1 MIDRPMH
8 KGLRWFYCVVGMG
21 CLIST
26 GIYIH
31 KAASGLSSTA
41 SLLRALMFL
50 LIGIFLMLRYGESK
64 VSS

>member
-8 KGLRWFYCVVGMG
+8 KGLRWFYFFVALG

-31 KAASGLSSTA
+31 KAASEFDSAA

-50 LIGIFLMLRYGESK
+50 LLGVFLTLRYGESK
-64 VSS
+64 VSA